1 MSSHKRK
8 KKAEEDKERIEE
20 PSPQKFV
27 QPKEEESL
35 SFSDIE
41 LPEEK
46 EEQEEPAHTGLAE
59 VVKDD
64 DDEER
69 IWKSRDEQEGRIQS
83 ESQSEPQPQP
93 EPQSKP
99 ITPDLPESEPTINRK
114 INTRIN

>member
-83 ESQSEPQPQP
+83 EPQPQP

-99 ITPDLPESEPTINRK
+99 ITPELGEGESRINTK